1 MKKELTL
8 ADVNFLPQERLITEK
23 EIFKEF
29 REHIVL
35 FNCENDTEWMP
46 LGYTGRLLATL
57 YVGRREE
64 MLVDIGYDLI
74 FDYTQELWEK
84 GNGFVS
90 KFYYVFPEDEDNIY
104 S

>member
-35 FNCENDTEWMP
+35 LKRGDDFARKHF
-46 LGYTGRLLATL
+46 GYAGKLVATL

-64 MLVDIGYDLI
+64 MLLDGGHDVIYDYM
-74 FDYTQELWEK
+74 DDLWDNGK
-84 GNGFVS
+84 GFVFS
-90 KFYYVFPEDEDNIY
+90 TYYVFPEDEDGMY
-104 S
+104 

>member
-35 FNCENDTEWMP
+35 FNCTNRDDWQP
-46 LGYTGRLLATL
+46 LGYTGKLVATL

-64 MLVDIGYDLI
+64 MLVDSGRDLI
-74 FDYTQELWEK
+74 DSYVESLWDKEIE
-84 GNGFVS
+84 FVS
-90 KFYYVFPEDEDNIY
+90 KSYYVFPEDEDDIY
-104 S
+104 G